1 MQREEA
7 EAVALAGGE
16 PARELV
22 LALLEQVERIPEL
35 QNRVVELAG
44 RIEEL
49 ERQINRNSG
58 NSSMPPSSDPPM
70 TRQERRAEARRRAKE
85 SLRRQ
90 GGQPGHEGRSR
101 EMAPPERVD
110 EIFEHLPVSCDCG
123 HAFDGS
129 EERLGKPLAHQVWEL
144 PPIAPLIAEH
154 RRHRLLCPACGAG
167 RLAELPAGVTASAFG
182 PRLQAHVATLAGIHR
197 LSRRQVCDVVIEM
210 FGIPISLGAVNR
222 TIMRMSAALADPW
235 RELAQAVREAEAVH
249 ADETGWRLGSA
260 QQWLWLAATSLYAC
274 YRIDPSRG
282 QAAAK
287 ELLGE
292 DFGGIAVTDRYA
304 AYHFLDLLQ
313 QQLCWC
319 HVARQFTELSE
330 RGGATGRRGMGLLE
344 ISRQVFAAHR
354 AYLEGGRDLDWLAT
368 ELRPLRDRLH
378 ALLEQGT
385 RGHNRRERRLCA
397 GLLSEEQALWTF
409 CEVPGIDPTNNAAER
424 AVRHAVI
431 MRKVQL
437 GTQSERGSRW
447 VERICSVRE
456 TCRLQGRSA
465 LDYLIEAAVAAHN
478 RVPAPSLVPP

>member
-1 MQREEA
+1 MGLLGEIA
-7 EAVALAGGE
+7 EL
-16 PARELV
+16 RK
-22 LALLEQVERIPEL
+22 
-35 QNRVVELAG
+35 

-49 ERQINRNSG
+49 ERQNNRNSG

-70 TRQERRAEARRRAKE
+70 SRQERRAEARRRAKE
-85 SLRRQ
+85 SLRKQ
-90 GGQPGHEGRSR
+90 GGQPGHEGKSR

-110 EIFEHLPVSCDCG
+110 ETFEHLPVSCDCG

-182 PRLQAHVATLAGIHR
+182 PRLQAHIAALAGVHR
-197 LSRRQVCDVVIEM
+197 LSRRQVRDVVEGM
-210 FGIPISLGAVNR
+210 FGVPISLGAVDR

-235 RELAQAVREAEAVH
+235 RELAEAVREAEAVH

-274 YRIDPSRG
+274 YRIDPSRS

-292 DFGGIAVTDRYA
+292 DFGGIAITDRYA
-304 AYHFLDLLQ
+304 AYRFLDVLQ

-319 HVARQFTELSE
+319 HLARQFTELSE
-330 RGGATGRRGMGLLE
+330 RDGATGRRGTELLKA
-344 ISRQVFAAHR
+344 SREVFAAHR
-354 AYLEGGRDLDWLAT
+354 AYLEGGHDLARLAA
-368 ELRPLRDRLH
+368 ELAPLRGRLH
-378 ALLEQGT
+378 ALLEQGV
-385 RGHNRRERRLCA
+385 RGHNRRERRFCA
-397 GLLSEEQALWTF
+397 GLLAEEQALWTF
-409 CEVPGIDPTNNAAER
+409 AEAPGIDPTNNAAER
-424 AVRHAVI
+424 ALRHAVI

-437 GTQSERGSRW
+437 GTQSGRGSRW

-456 TCRLQGRSA
+456 TCRLQSRSV

-478 RVPAPSLVPP
+478 RAPVPSLVPP